1 MSGYQYTYP
10 ADTSYLNGLPQHQQ
24 DLARDLLRQSAE
36 TGADLADLLAAAD
49 VPAEDKAALTEV
61 WK

>member
-10 ADTSYLNGLPQHQQ
+10 TDTSYLKHLPQHQQ

-36 TGADLADLLAAAD
+36 AGTDLADLLAAANAS
-49 VPAEDKAALTEV
+49 AEDKAALTEV